1 MIAARGLTKVFG
13 RTPALRRIDFAL
25 APGERLAVLGP
36 NGAGKTTL
44 LRLLA
49 ALERPTSGSVLVD
62 GAEARRSRDRIGFV
76 GHQTLLQPELSA
88 LENLAFYGRLYG
100 VAPGR
105 CTALLSELGL
115 GERAHARTSTLS
127 RGQQQRLAIA
137 RALLHD
143 PPVLL
148 LDEPDTGL
156 DADGLHLLE
165 TLLASG
171 QRTVVFST
179 HNRPWAAAVATR
191 SLELDGGRAV
201 G

>member
-1 MIAARGLTKVFG
+1 MIAARDLTKVFG
-13 RTPALRRIDFAL
+13 RTSALRGIDLSL
-25 APGERLAVLGP
+25 APGERLAVIGP

-49 ALERPTSGSVLVD
+49 TLERPTSGSVLID
-62 GAEARRSRDRIGFV
+62 GAEGRRSRARIGFV
-76 GHQTLLQPELSA
+76 GHQTLLQPELTA

-100 VAPGR
+100 VGPTR
-105 CTALLSELGL
+105 CTALLTELGL
-115 GERAHARTSTLS
+115 SPRAHARASTLS

-156 DADGLHLLE
+156 DADGLQLLE
-165 TLLASG
+165 TLLASKE
-171 QRTVVFST
+171 RTVVFST

-191 SLELDGGRAV
+191 TLELEGGR
-201 G
+201 GIG